1 MSLTAGLDTRPWSKN
16 HNISIYFTLVRIW
29 CQFQSEILVFIV
41 VVELHVSFFGENM
54 LVQLSENGH
63 SC

>member
-16 HNISIYFTLVRIW
+16 HFILFIFALVRSRF
-29 CQFQSEILVFIV
+29 QFQSEILVFIV
-41 VVELHVSFFGENM
+41 VVELRVSFFGENI
-54 LVQLSENGH
+54 LVQLPENGQ